1 KVLAGKKHWKP
12 DFTRMR
18 EDQTFAYGLQWD
30 GQKELNGSKAE
41 SDNADKYVANITLR
55 HVQQRVAALYAKN
68 PKAVARRREQ
78 ILHTVW

>member
-1 KVLAGKKHWKP
+1 
-12 DFTRMR
+12 
-18 EDQTFAYGLQWD
+18 QWD

-78 ILHTVW
+78 ILHTVWDGTNQSLQTAQTQIQMMQQMMPTL